1 MEDVLRPRSIDSW
14 AVIRAWFE
22 QDDTWSVK
30 GTKKAQYAWYMYT
43 ADSTALCCCADALQC
58 IFC

>member
-1 MEDVLRPRSIDSW
+1 MEDVLRPRSLDSW

-30 GTKKAQYAWYMYT
+30 GKSTSIHTTCIQLTVMYC
-43 ADSTALCCCADALQC
+43 AALR
-58 IFC
+58 

>member
-1 MEDVLRPRSIDSW
+1 MEDVLRPRSLDSW

-30 GTKKAQYAWYMYT
+30 GKENLSAVY
-43 ADSTALCCCADALQC
+43 S
-58 IFC
+58 